1 MTDLLFLIMVR
12 FWFLVVFY
20 GIFALPTQAQ
30 IKYQHIEFQA
40 FAHQFPILSLPILL
54 DEKALKIAER
64 EDYERVPD
72 REAQMF
78 LGIKYQRFYDSGEQP
93 TQVAHFVGTFKAY
106 NRWQVLV
113 YYWFPFPSKR
123 EANDNFEI
131 AVFDQMGGKVAS
143 HIIAGKW
150 GEQTRLASIT
160 QVGKDIVIITET
172 AGKPTEQYLFTE
184 NATLIKKK

>member
-1 MTDLLFLIMVR
+1 MTRFWLIMV
-12 FWFLVVFY
+12 FG

-40 FAHQFPILSLPILL
+40 FANHFPILSLPIVI

-64 EDYERVPD
+64 E
-72 REAQMF
+72 AQMF
-78 LGIKYQRFYDSGEQP
+78 LGIEYQRFYDSGEQP

-106 NRWQVLV
+106 QRWHVLL

-131 AVFDQMGGKVAS
+131 AVFDQMGAKVAS
-143 HIIAGKW
+143 QVIAGKW
-150 GEQTRLASIT
+150 GEETRLASIA
-160 QVGKDIVIITET
+160 QIGKDIIITTET

-184 NATLIKKK
+184 NAELIKKK